1 MYKKRNPTIIFFD
14 KILQQLRQKPLAT
27 VSTLRFSNLQTFH
40 KKLLLSLPQCRKRLD
55 RH

>member
-40 KKLLLSLPQCRKRLD
+40 KKAFCYPSRNAGQRV
-55 RH
+55 